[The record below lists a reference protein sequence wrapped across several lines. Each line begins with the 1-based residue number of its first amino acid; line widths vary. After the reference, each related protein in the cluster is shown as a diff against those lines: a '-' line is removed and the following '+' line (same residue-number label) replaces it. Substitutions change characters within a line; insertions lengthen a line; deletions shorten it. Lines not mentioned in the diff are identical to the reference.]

1 MDLTNS
7 PTIWALGSIVRLPW
21 RMRWPSRKR
30 SASSSLIAVCD
41 NSKVG
46 WLMTAP
52 SCPGG
57 GTRRRPSR
65 GCRASRRAARG
76 LGPPGPRRAIRKIPA
91 GRGATLNSCRG
102 RVRRSREPQV
112 WQRVAAA
119 ERIGRIDA
127 VLEHA
132 GDPRLAGDGGDDALA
147 SAHRGLAHDP
157 GLEPRA
163 DDRLVDEPLTR
174 YLLPPP
180 VQH

>member
-1 MDLTNS
+1 
-7 PTIWALGSIVRLPW
+7 
-21 RMRWPSRKR
+21 MRWPSRKR

-52 SCPGG
+52 SCPGR
-57 GTRRRPSR
+57 GTRRRPA
-65 GCRASRRAARG
+65 GG
-76 LGPPGPRRAIRKIPA
+76 LGPRGRGGGIRKSPA

-112 WQRVAAA
+112 WQRVATA

-163 DDRLVDEPLTR
+163 DDRLVDEHLTR
-174 YLLPPP
+174 YQLP
-180 VQH
+180 VRVKT